1 MYNSIK
7 KENYKKCPICKHI
20 FLNNHIQGHYT
31 LCYKNHQNAIKKEK
45 LRNDINENKMS
56 YIEQQNLLLKKNT
69 NTEKEEYIKI
79 QKEILR
85 QELEKRKEIQQ
96 LELNK
101 YRERER
107 QQLQRQE
114 LQRQE
119 LQKQELQRQELQR
132 QELQRQELQRQ
143 ELHRQKQQL
152 NKQQLNKQEL
162 QIKEKNIDNE
172 PENTAPETKEISYA
186 EKIYLEKEFIQKKS
200 QELQKY
206 VPRSLIT
213 HNEQILLYFFNKY
226 EELFANYITDK
237 CIAIVGP
244 AESIIGTNKGHVIDK
259 FDLVV
264 RLNKA
269 LPLPQNLKNDIGSR
283 TDIVYNS
290 LNVQDYPGENNLSTR
305 LYKKHDVQFV
315 CSSYPYNHS
324 IFKQDIANY
333 VNRYKFE
340 IPFKIMNDRK
350 FKNFERYL
358 GTRPYTGTCAIMELL
373 SYPIKYLYITGLD
386 FYQTKYYSEYRRA
399 SKEQIRHSRNS
410 VVHQCMPQL
419 DYLKNISLFDNRIIL
434 DNFLDNLLYQD
445 YYFFLNQIKN
455 FNSDNVYNFGD
466 PFFQQYFQLKI
477 SNCTFTN
484 NNITNNNE
492 TNLIFTNNKNLYKN
506 NNDYCIIVSNNKKEL
521 EYLNSI
527 SKLEKKKFIGNFYFK
542 ETNQNASIYLSLY
555 FLSYIK
561 NILSKINITN
571 CNSYLIILFSIIIY
585 LPDKHYFNYNEVL
598 NSWNLSKNE
607 KKIVLFLSKKNIINL
622 I

>member
-1 MYNSIK
+1 M
-7 KENYKKCPICKHI
+7 
-20 FLNNHIQGHYT
+20 
-31 LCYKNHQNAIKKEK
+31 
-45 LRNDINENKMS
+45 
-56 YIEQQNLLLKKNT
+56 
-69 NTEKEEYIKI
+69 
-79 QKEILR
+79 
-85 QELEKRKEIQQ
+85 
-96 LELNK
+96 
-101 YRERER
+101 
-107 QQLQRQE
+107 
-114 LQRQE
+114 
-119 LQKQELQRQELQR
+119 
-132 QELQRQELQRQ
+132 
-143 ELHRQKQQL
+143 
-152 NKQQLNKQEL
+152 
-162 QIKEKNIDNE
+162 
-172 PENTAPETKEISYA
+172 
-186 EKIYLEKEFIQKKS
+186 
-200 QELQKY
+200 QKY

-213 HNEQILLYFFNKY
+213 HNEQILVYFFNKY
-226 EELFANYITDK
+226 EELFANYITNK

-283 TDIVYNS
+283 TDIIYNS
-290 LNVQDYPGENNLSTR
+290 LNIQDYPGENNLSTR

-340 IPFKIMNDRK
+340 IPFKIMNDKK

-445 YYFFLNQIKN
+445 YYFFLNQIKK
-455 FNSDNVYNFGD
+455 FNPDNIYNFGD
-466 PFFQQYFQLKI
+466 SFFQQYFQLKI

-484 NNITNNNE
+484 NNNNNNININNE
-492 TNLIFTNNKNLYKN
+492 TNLIFTNNKTLYKK

-521 EYLNSI
+521 EFLNS
-527 SKLEKKKFIGNFYFK
+527 SFEKKKFIGNFYFK
-542 ETNQNASIYLSLY
+542 ETNQNASIYLSSY

-561 NILSKINITN
+561 NILTKINITN

-598 NSWNLSKNE
+598 NSWNLTSNE
-607 KKIVLFLSKKNIINL
+607 KKIVLFLAKKNIINL